1 VQLRVDADGNLRVKA
16 AAGVLT
22 SDLLRAI
29 GEAKPALLSELR
41 GELVNFVNL
50 NSRLLDPAT
59 IQRGA
64 GGEVRGAWL
73 LHFRDRGPKEV
84 HFTPGVSHAEALT
97 WYPLAVAAEPIE
109 ASSEQGF

>member
-1 VQLRVDADGNLRVKA
+1 MELSELEAIGVQISVDADGNLRVKA

-22 SDLLRAI
+22 SDLLRVI

-59 IQRGA
+59 IQGCA
-64 GGEVRGAWL
+64 ESEVHRAWL
-73 LHFRDRGPKEV
+73 LHFINHEPKEV
-84 HFTPGVSHAEALT
+84 HFTPALSHTEVLT
-97 WYPLAVAAEPIE
+97 W
-109 ASSEQGF
+109 